1 MDIHI
6 AFFDTSKA
14 FSTNIRQAFVQL
26 VYQIYS
32 LTLLSKKKHSSQ
44 GDMYFYNW

>member
-14 FSTNIRQAFVQL
+14 FSTK
-26 VYQIYS
+26 Y
-32 LTLLSKKKHSSQ
+32 
-44 GDMYFYNW
+44 